1 MLTIKIEVNT
11 REIALSSSLI
21 PVALSKRNTFKYQFQ
36 QAIENQK
43 KSYARK
49 TVLHVDELT
58 MRRMIEKYS
67 EQVVYRPIDDMR
79 YYFQYTKRAMTEPG
93 YPPLFYP
100 AVVDRKRDPN
110 ISAVMAIG
118 EGVAGLVAQK
128 LYQCR
133 KLARPYKDGVDIV
146 MSTQHQTYLVEA
158 KGSAAVEENSFVSG
172 KLNDEYLEDVSRET
186 LSSSEIDIRLVKGL
200 LIGVHL
206 KNEISYN
213 CYITEINIS

>member
-1 MLTIKIEVNT
+1 MITIKIEVKT

-21 PVALSKRNTFKYQFQ
+21 PVALSRRNTFKYQFQ

-43 KSYARK
+43 KSYAPK

-79 YYFQYTKRAMTEPG
+79 YYFQYTNRAMTEPG

-118 EGVAGLVAQK
+118 EGVAGFVAQ
-128 LYQCR
+128 
-133 KLARPYKDGVDIV
+133 
-146 MSTQHQTYLVEA
+146 
-158 KGSAAVEENSFVSG
+158 
-172 KLNDEYLEDVSRET
+172 
-186 LSSSEIDIRLVKGL
+186 
-200 LIGVHL
+200 
-206 KNEISYN
+206 
-213 CYITEINIS
+213 